1 MKIRVIL
8 LFCCFLL
15 ISVIAISQEGGF
27 LVKDLTVSGRAEIH
41 QLKVASSIDF
51 PSDISNIIIGY
62 NAGNGITTG
71 THNVAIGNN
80 SLAGIT
86 NHRNNTVLGMKAFSV
101 GSGDNNTIIG
111 YEAGAMSVSGSENV
125 FIGYQAGKNLSV
137 SNTLVISNSSEAQP
151 LIMGDFSSDEIT
163 INGVLKIRDLVT
175 SSSNQVLVYDNGIR
189 VGSFSA
195 TETDPTVAGYIKAIT
210 SSEVTNWNTAYGW
223 GDHSGVGYLTSYTET
238 DPTVAG
244 YIKAITSSEVTNWN
258 TAYGWGDHSGVGYL
272 TSYTETDPN
281 YTAVAS
287 DILWWSDTV
296 NQIATQYDLS
306 LISGGGSGLW
316 YETSNITKNTDNQLV
331 EITAPTGAPTSLT
344 VTGAGVFNGTYALS
358 GSFYVN
364 GGYYI
369 YFKQNYW
376 CLHTDNTSPYFQ
388 ATYISTSL
396 IGSYNEVGGTGIAAV
411 SATAGGDLGLK
422 VSGAGEF
429 QGLKT
434 SSIAVGNAL
443 FNDDGEQLTI
453 TMVDPVAGVALD
465 FVVNDKSRLTIPRQ
479 GNNLATQMWR
489 SVLIGADKNTLST
502 ESAVNVTLTPF
513 DSDFI
518 PCMTGTFGADLGV
531 EHNVHVLGAIRADS
545 AMLTDLVVPVGNVL
559 TVRTNSGLQLDSF
572 VETTSDV
579 QIPSDNAFYFGDK
592 DIDGSWRIIRSGNN
606 LLFQQRVSGSWVT
619 KDTMLGS

>member
-195 TETDPTVAGYIKAIT
+195 
-210 SSEVTNWNTAYGW
+210 
-223 GDHSGVGYLTSYTET
+223 TET

>member
-15 ISVIAISQEGGF
+15 ISVIANSQEGGF

-195 TETDPTVAGYIKAIT
+195 
-210 SSEVTNWNTAYGW
+210 
-223 GDHSGVGYLTSYTET
+223 TET